1 MKRLLFLFL
10 ALFSVISV
18 TKAQDTEFWFAAPN
32 TSSNGAAFLMLT
44 NVSGITANV
53 SIEIWGGNTT
63 PNIETITIPPGG
75 YFRKNWS
82 SSNEVAS
89 PVNLAGTVT
98 YYGMYIASDQS
109 LTGYYAAN
117 KADVKDLYA
126 FKGKNALGD
135 NFYVPFQHD
144 HYFRAFDGINEN
156 FSPELV
162 NIVVTEDG
170 TDIEFTPLVDCI
182 NAGGVIYQRGTTYTI
197 TGLNRGQNFML
208 AEVTVNSQYSL
219 SGSHIT
225 STKPIAVTVSA
236 ASLSGGLNAGAG
248 DAAGDQIVPI
258 DKLGSEYII
267 VKGFTYGY
275 YDQPRDRIYFTG
287 TKDGTQI
294 MLSYEIAGT
303 QIDSLIDINAGETK
317 VFDMGNNYM
326 SGGLIIAN
334 DPKVLYAKSNNPVY
348 CFHHSAV
355 GREVGAALVP
365 SIYSIG
371 QNTLSFFQLGL
382 EPDRIEENVAFV
394 IFKDTTENHFTIKY
408 DGNVHPLPIT
418 ANSVPNISEWKWG
431 KATLPS
437 EANGKHVTIKNDI
450 SSISLGYFAY
460 GNIGGMA
467 TALYG
472 YLSAYGG
479 FDFGYDTIYRCDA
492 NTTLE
497 GGFADSYIWRYS
509 LSENGPYETLSGT
522 SSSIV
527 TDRSGYYV
535 LEMNQNAQIIIDTVY
550 VQILDVKAQ
559 ILPAAFSPTESQT
572 TFSALIDPALTN
584 DQNLE
589 ISYYWEFEEDGNI
602 LPPSTEATPTI
613 TWPAGESLDRI
624 VRLTITA
631 TAKGANST
639 GSCSATM
646 QTVAVDN
653 ISDAECSIDPPSTAF
668 TFNLLAS
675 SPGGHGVS
683 NVAVPLVG
691 DIDNDGFT
699 EIVVG
704 DNGFIN
710 TKILQIYKLRNN
722 EIVHQQS
729 IHTPAFTNN
738 AVPYAIAKV
747 DDNDYAAIFL
757 CTTYSNN
764 SVDDDRLKLIKYV
777 YNPVT
782 KLYEEFRVGG
792 NTKRGTYSAFS
803 RKEMAQPMIVD
814 FNGDGIPEVV
824 VYDKVYNARTMELL
838 VDGGLLQYA
847 VVADSS
853 AMGFGAGGH
862 GNNNQTIESSSLM
875 AIGDMDNDGIPEVIG
890 GNCVYKV
897 NIVNPNGLSGNSFT
911 LWSRCNKIGPAGE
924 QHDEAVDG
932 TTAIADMD
940 GDGFLDVIVTVARDK
955 SPTGQGCLYIWN
967 PRTGNVMHTDIIT
980 AFPITNPGWE
990 GMGISVAFIGDLD
1003 NDGQPEV
1010 CLTASYRMY
1019 AFDFDPIGKRLT
1031 QRWERNTGD
1040 DSGATTMSMF
1050 DFDQD
1055 GSVELVYR
1063 DQNNLRILNGSDGTD
1078 KISVIACSS
1087 FTGNE
1092 YPVVADVNGDGA
1104 ADIIVTCGTSVN
1116 VYSSNPVGT
1125 WAPAR
1130 RVWNQFSYNV
1140 VNVNE
1145 DLTIPKYQ
1153 LHPATVFP
1161 GANGILG
1168 DGDDIRPYNNY
1179 LQQQTV
1185 LSPDGIP
1192 FWPAPDAEVDSLSS
1206 SLTAS
1211 GNRLTIKA
1219 CFKNTGDAS
1228 IGTPIYATM
1237 YSDSIGGTIIYV
1249 DSVNVQLDVN
1259 DNACITFTIPD
1270 ASTLSGMYNI
1280 VIRINDKNGV
1290 FPYQPE
1296 CDEENN
1302 VLTFINPLHM
1312 TKDAEV
1318 LTVFAG
1324 NGSYANPVSLLGSET
1339 IKYTITAVNPTQ
1351 NPVTIVVTD
1360 TLPAYLGYETGSA
1373 AIPGSGFE
1381 SISSTTGITPQ
1392 RTILKWKYTLA
1403 NFKDTKS
1410 VTFEAKPVSGAVASQ
1425 PLFINHATVS
1435 IVRAANDTIQHIRTN
1450 GTFHQGAGISIMT
1463 FSAGLGGEIFN
1474 ATEQALDYMS
1484 TPEAGIIIA
1493 SEEGYK
1499 FAGWSHNGYTSLRGV
1514 AIAAQ
1519 KGIMHYD
1526 TLTVYGNVELHADF
1540 VPKEESLGEEIE
1552 EVEPKT
1558 SEATDKV
1565 WTVNDELFITTTQA
1579 GSIVRIYTTE
1589 GVLREQRT
1597 IVSAGTTAIKI
1608 SRGIY
1613 IVTINNNIGNKI
1625 MIKL

>member
-1 MKRLLFLFL
+1 MKRVCLTV
-10 ALFSVISV
+10 LFSMCCFFAHPQFYYEDTGKNSTGVFTPKGV
-18 TKAQDTEFWFAAPN
+18 AQYTSGN
-32 TSSNGAAFLMLT
+32 TDPAGDGWLRFT
-44 NVSGITANV
+44 GEGFYVSGYVMTDAAYESSLGLVVEFDFKVWGRGDWMWVVDPGTWPLADGFSVFLYDGSVEEQDFVIGGLGGGLGYLPGWESPDGV
-53 SIEIWGGNTT
+53 SGSYLGVGIDEYGNFLCNILEIPQVLHHAISAVSGKQSEYSLIATSGMDFSDV
-63 PNIETITIPPGG
+63 P
-75 YFRKNWS
+75 S
-82 SSNEVAS
+82 
-89 PVNLAGTVT
+89 LAGTELSIKATTRPTDSEFYRRIRVQMDPDGSGGMFVSAFLKVDKDGDFITVFTDQHLTDPVYPTLKVGFAASTGDFTANHEVRNVT
-98 YYGMYIASDQS
+98 IRNSGVLS
-109 LTGYYAAN
+109 
-117 KADVKDLYA
+117 V
-126 FKGKNALGD
+126 FKVLPDTCITFEEPFYVNTIIGGD
-135 NFYVPFQHD
+135 NKVVVNDIVIIDTFP
-144 HYFRAFDGINEN
+144 AN
-156 FSPELV
+156 F
-162 NIVVTEDG
+162 NIDT
-170 TDIEFTPLVDCI
+170 TTP
-182 NAGGVIYQRGTTYTI
+182 YTI
-197 TGLNRGQNFML
+197 TGGTFGQLPTLTTLGDGSKVYTYSINL
-208 AEVTVNSQYSL
+208 PLLGTATVSWLGKVTSGSSKEIVSKAAVIPPDDISDNSILDNYSTLIYSLKSVNNHYNIVAALPGTEVTL
-219 SGSHIT
+219 AT
-225 STKPIAVTVSA
+225 LT
-236 ASLSGGLNAGAG
+236 
-248 DAAGDQIVPI
+248 
-258 DKLGSEYII
+258 
-267 VKGFTYGY
+267 
-275 YDQPRDRIYFTG
+275 
-287 TKDGTQI
+287 DGTASGYTWYQKNASNVWVGI
-294 MLSYEIAGT
+294 SGEV
-303 QIDSLIDINAGETK
+303 DSIYKHTISSTLTDA
-317 VFDMGNNYM
+317 
-326 SGGLIIAN
+326 
-334 DPKVLYAKSNNPVY
+334 VLYFKCVAGFGDCSDEAEFEVKILHLKDDYVY
-348 CFHHSAV
+348 
-355 GREVGAALVP
+355 
-365 SIYSIG
+365 
-371 QNTLSFFQLGL
+371 
-382 EPDRIEENVAFV
+382 
-394 IFKDTTENHFTIKY
+394 IFKDSIVDIDVRANDMASCAGQTQIHTNAQN
-408 DGNVHPLPIT
+408 GN
-418 ANSVPNISEWKWG
+418 
-431 KATLPS
+431 ATL
-437 EANGKHVTIKNDI
+437 NGNNIVYTPDTGFLGRD
-450 SSISLGYFAY
+450 SITYKVDCSGEKFAKV
-460 GNIGGMA
+460 
-467 TALYG
+467 
-472 YLSAYGG
+472 
-479 FDFGYDTIYRCDA
+479 
-492 NTTLE
+492 
-497 GGFADSYIWRYS
+497 YI
-509 LSENGPYETLSGT
+509 
-522 SSSIV
+522 
-527 TDRSGYYV
+527 
-535 LEMNQNAQIIIDTVY
+535 TVHE
-550 VQILDVKAQ
+550 
-559 ILPAAFSPTESQT
+559 LP
-572 TFSALIDPALTN
+572 
-584 DQNLE
+584 
-589 ISYYWEFEEDGNI
+589 
-602 LPPSTEATPTI
+602 
-613 TWPAGESLDRI
+613 
-624 VRLTITA
+624 
-631 TAKGANST
+631 
-639 GSCSATM
+639 
-646 QTVAVDN
+646 DN
-653 ISDAECSIDPPSTAF
+653 ISDADCVVDPLGTAF

-792 NTKRGTYSAFS
+792 NTKRGAYSAFS

-980 AFPITNPGWE
+980 DFPITNPGWG

-1019 AFDFDPIGKRLT
+1019 AFDFDPVGKRLT
-1031 QRWERNTGD
+1031 QRWQRNTGD

-1249 DSVNVQLDVN
+1249 DSVNVQLDVS
-1259 DNACITFTIPD
+1259 DNTCITFTIPD

-1381 SISSTTGITPQ
+1381 SISPTTGITPQ

-1435 IVRAANDTIQHIRTN
+1435 LIRVANDTIQHIRTN